1 MNDLINTVKFET
13 SSKELKKVLKN
24 ISTEVDKGEKAGENI
39 AKYLLEIRTKELWKN
54 GEEFVTVNGNECK
67 NFGQICD
74 NIGMSRQQG
83 YKLSSAYDWKYNEES
98 LIERLANFKLGQIT
112 EMVRLS
118 VTDVMILID
127 EGSIT
132 SDMTL
137 KAIRQAVDD
146 YKKSMEAPEETP
158 AEESADDTDDTEDLE
173 VGDEL
178 PTDEN
183 VLKFSMYGRDY
194 VISDIDDIIK
204 VMKYLNKMGYGFDYK
219 NIQKEGEEYGK
230 TEESIY
236 Q

>member
-219 NIQKEGEEYGK
+219 NIQKEGE
-230 TEESIY
+230 
-236 Q
+236 